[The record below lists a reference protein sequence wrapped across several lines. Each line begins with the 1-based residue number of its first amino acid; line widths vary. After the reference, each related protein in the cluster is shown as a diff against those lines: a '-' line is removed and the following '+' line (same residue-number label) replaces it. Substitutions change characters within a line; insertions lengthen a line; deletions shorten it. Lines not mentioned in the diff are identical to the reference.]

1 MSPNTS
7 APMSEPEISA
17 PGIAEPAAG
26 ETGTPAIS
34 EPRQPRGLLRRFAID
49 TRPLRHAPYRRLWS
63 STIVTSVGSQL
74 TAIAVPY
81 QIYGLTHSSTWVGL
95 SSFAGLAPL
104 IFFGLW
110 GGAVADTM
118 DRRKLL
124 LLTNS
129 GVALS
134 SLGLWIQA
142 AAHVDSV
149 SLLIVLLMFQ
159 QAMFGLNSPARGAAI
174 PRLVPATELPA
185 ANALNATVMYVG
197 AVVGPLVAG
206 SLIPIIGL
214 STLYLIDVIGLGA
227 ALWAVVL
234 LPAMRPVEGAAR
246 RADWGH
252 VLEGFRFVLAH
263 KLLFMSFAVDL
274 VAMVFGMPRALFPQL
289 AATTYVSNHLALGLL
304 YAAIPVGAMVGGL
317 VSGTFTRARRHGLM
331 TIIAICAWGAAIVGF
346 GLTTSLPLAFAFLAI
361 GGAADLVSMVFR
373 SSILQGAVPDELRGR
388 MQGVFVVV
396 VAGGPRLAD
405 LVHGVL
411 GASIGSRATIAGG
424 GFAVIAATV
433 LLALFVPTYR
443 RYRADDPAS
452 AEMA

>member
-1 MSPNTS
+1 
-7 APMSEPEISA
+7 
-17 PGIAEPAAG
+17 
-26 ETGTPAIS
+26 
-34 EPRQPRGLLRRFAID
+34 
-49 TRPLRHAPYRRLWS
+49 
-63 STIVTSVGSQL
+63 
-74 TAIAVPY
+74 
-81 QIYGLTHSSTWVGL
+81 
-95 SSFAGLAPL
+95 
-104 IFFGLW
+104 
-110 GGAVADTM
+110 
-118 DRRKLL
+118 
-124 LLTNS
+124 
-129 GVALS
+129 
-134 SLGLWIQA
+134 
-142 AAHVDSV
+142 
-149 SLLIVLLMFQ
+149 
-159 QAMFGLNSPARGAAI
+159 
-174 PRLVPATELPA
+174 
-185 ANALNATVMYVG
+185 
-197 AVVGPLVAG
+197 
-206 SLIPIIGL
+206 
-214 STLYLIDVIGLGA
+214 
-227 ALWAVVL
+227 
-234 LPAMRPVEGAAR
+234 
-246 RADWGH
+246 

-346 GLTTSLPLAFAFLAI
+346 GLTTSLPLAFTFLAV

-411 GASIGSRATIAGG
+411 GASVGSRATIAGG
-424 GFAVIAATV
+424 GFAVIAATI

-443 RYRADDPAS
+443 HYRADDPAS